1 MNITT
6 LVITALVSF
15 VTGSIVAL
23 RYGVSIT
30 GMIKADLV
38 LLHHHVTEEISKVTA
53 KVDSVVAEA
62 NADAAKV
69 EAKVAAVD
77 AAIKG

>member
-1 MNITT
+1 MTT
-6 LVITALVSF
+6 TIIASLLSFIAGAVI
-15 VTGSIVAL
+15 AL

-30 GMIKADLV
+30 GMIKADLA
-38 LLHHHVTEEISKVTA
+38 LLHHHVTEEVSKVTA
-53 KVDSVVAEA
+53 KVDSVVSEA
-62 NADAAKV
+62 NADAVKV